1 VLVGWLDF
9 GGWDLQNFGA
19 ALDDDGTGSFLQ
31 DIDVRGSARQ
41 EMVNVDGFGLS
52 EPAASADCLGHAGR
66 VVLLTGSQE
75 GREEEDMVG
84 QLQVAIDQ
92 KLVSNNDEK

>member
-1 VLVGWLDF
+1 MLVGWLDF

-19 ALDDDGTGSFLQ
+19 ALDDDGTGPFLQ
-31 DIDVRGSARQ
+31 DVDVRGSARQ
-41 EMVNVDGFGLS
+41 EVVDVDGFGLS

-66 VVLLTGSQE
+66 VVLLTGCQE

-92 KLVSNNDEK
+92 NSVSNDEK